1 MRTTGDRF
9 KDWLPCLAL
18 SIVALSACGT
28 PVAKAQPTWVGG
40 APLQGRVA
48 YGGTS
53 DAWVGVW
60 VDVPNIA
67 VLPRVRA
74 PMAVSLVVD
83 TSGSMAGDKIR
94 NAQMA
99 ASSLLE
105 SLSDGD
111 LVSIYGFS
119 NTVTEIAPPTIMSAG
134 SRGMLMQRVNLL
146 VANGGTN
153 LYEGMQVGVRRMAE
167 APSTHSV
174 RRIFVISDGR
184 ANVGPS
190 DPGSLGNLAASATEW
205 GTQITSIGVG
215 YDYDPQTLQ
224 VMAVRSAGRL
234 HHLGAPHQMAA
245 ILEQELSLMARS
257 VALSAYIEIVPA
269 ANVIILEGATTGA
282 VLEHGRL
289 RFPLG
294 ALHAGQRREIL
305 FRVRVNTSEMGQR
318 PLATAR
324 LVYQSPDDRA
334 SRTQSTELRY
344 EITRDAH
351 AASMSQ
357 TPRVAAMVAQHDA
370 NVAQRQAA
378 ELMALGQAREASQRL
393 ESART
398 RLMQGAGASGMDG
411 DSAAQLRSRAAAIDR
426 DARRARGASSAEEMR
441 RQSFE
446 LQAAPMAAE
455 GY

>member
-1 MRTTGDRF
+1 
-9 KDWLPCLAL
+9 
-18 SIVALSACGT
+18 
-28 PVAKAQPTWVGG
+28 
-40 APLQGRVA
+40 
-48 YGGTS
+48 
-53 DAWVGVW
+53 
-60 VDVPNIA
+60 
-67 VLPRVRA
+67 
-74 PMAVSLVVD
+74 MAVSLVVD

-111 LVSIYGFS
+111 IVSIYGFS
-119 NTVTEIAPPTIMSAG
+119 NTVTEIAPPTVMNAG

-153 LYEGMQVGVRRMAE
+153 LYEGMQAGVQRMAQ
-167 APSTHSV
+167 APPTHSV
-174 RRIFVISDGR
+174 RRVFVISDGR
-184 ANVGPS
+184 ANVGLS
-190 DPGSLGNLAASATEW
+190 DPTSLGNLAATATEW
-205 GTQITSIGVG
+205 GTQITAIGVG

-257 VALSAYIEIVPA
+257 VALSAYIEVVPA

-282 VLEHGRL
+282 VLENGRL

-294 ALHAGQRREIL
+294 ALHVGQRREIL
-305 FRVRVNTSEMGQR
+305 FRVRMNTSEMGQR

-324 LVYQSPDDRA
+324 LVYQSPEDRA

-344 EITRDAH
+344 EITHDAR
-351 AASMSQ
+351 AASTSHA
-357 TPRVAAMVAQHDA
+357 PRVAAMVAQHDA

-378 ELMALGQAREASQRL
+378 DLMAQGQAQEAARRL
-393 ESART
+393 ETART
-398 RLMQGAGASGMDG
+398 RLAEGAAASGMDER
-411 DSAAQLRSRAAAIDR
+411 SADGLRSRAAAIER
-426 DARRARGASSAEEMR
+426 DARRARGASAPEEMR
-441 RQSFE
+441 QQSFE